1 MFCVISFLLDYKLL
15 NILTG
20 HIHIEINRPRLMALI
35 ELLEARTSTLKMGRT
50 PEIIL
55 LPSKEV

>member
-20 HIHIEINRPRLMALI
+20 NIHIEINRPRLMALI
-35 ELLEARTSTLKMGRT
+35 ELLEARTLTLKMGRT

>member
-20 HIHIEINRPRLMALI
+20 NIHIEINRPRLMALI